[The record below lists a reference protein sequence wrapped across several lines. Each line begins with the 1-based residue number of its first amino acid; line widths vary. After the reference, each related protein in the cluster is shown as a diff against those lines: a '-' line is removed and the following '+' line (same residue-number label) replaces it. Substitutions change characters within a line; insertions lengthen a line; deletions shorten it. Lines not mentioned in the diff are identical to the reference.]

1 MANEQEKQGTEEE
14 FEVLENPPE
23 EGADDKKPVD
33 AGDDGSDEDED
44 DERRAAIDE
53 GDDEGDSDGG
63 DMSYAKKR
71 RLKKRRRR
79 RSAIDETRAR
89 EDFLLQQITTLRG
102 EVEALK
108 GVSFS
113 HSESSIDQQMAEA
126 QRQFEQADE
135 IVGKAIEAGNGE
147 DARLA
152 MRIRDEAREKI
163 NHFRNAKTQ
172 VVSLREQAAQAQPAD
187 ARVARHKQDW
197 IDANKDWY
205 DGTNSDSQIV
215 RTIDAQ
221 VARDGFDPATP
232 DYWRE
237 LTRRTN
243 IYFST
248 RGGDDDDDDDVAPQ
262 RRDAP
267 PKRRAPPT
275 GMTRETVGGSGKQQ
289 IYVTPEQKQA
299 MIDAGYWDDPVKRNR
314 VLKRYADQSRQTSAR

>member
-1 MANEQEKQGTEEE
+1 MADEQEKQGTEEE
-14 FEVLENPPE
+14 FEILESPPE
-23 EGADDKKPVD
+23 EGADDSKSAD
-33 AGDDGSDEDED
+33 AKDDGADDED
-44 DERRAAIDE
+44 DDDRRAAIDE
-53 GDDEGDSDGG
+53 GDDEEGDVDGG

-71 RLKKRRRR
+71 RLKKRQRRR
-79 RSAIDETRAR
+79 NAIDETRAR
-89 EDFLLQQITTLRG
+89 EDFLLQQITSLRG

-113 HSESSIDQQMAEA
+113 HSENSIDQQMAEA
-126 QRQFEQADE
+126 QRQFELADE

-147 DARLA
+147 DARQA

-172 VVSLREQAAQAQPAD
+172 VASLREQAAQAQPAD

-215 RTIDAQ
+215 KTIDAQ

-248 RGGDDDDDDDVAPQ
+248 RGGDDDDDDMPQ
-262 RRDAP
+262 RRDAQ

-299 MIDAGYWDDPVKRNR
+299 MIEAGYWDDPVKRNR